1 MCLVIKLRHRNI
13 FTGKWKPKVL
23 KKDLLVFKVL
33 RNTNDGIITP
43 YFKKSIRFNE
53 LGVCKLKAYS
63 KQDFTSTVYVNDI
76 NRFHAE
82 KSGCGYHA
90 YLKIEDAYDDAIKA
104 TDFINKKQFE
114 IHLATIPA
122 GSLVYFGKFG
132 DICANQMLIYEN
144 H

>member
-1 MCLVIKLRHRNI
+1 MCLQIKLRHRNI

-23 KKDLLVFKVL
+23 KKDLVVCKVL
-33 RNTNDGIITP
+33 RHTNDGIITP

-63 KQDFTSTVYVNDI
+63 EQDFTSTVYVNDI
-76 NRFHAE
+76 NRLDAE
-82 KSGCGYHA
+82 KGGCGYHA
-90 YLKIEDAYDDAIKA
+90 YLKPEDAYNDAITNA
-104 TDFINKKQFE
+104 ITNFNTFE

-144 H
+144 Q